1 MKNLFSTLL
10 IQIFFGSL
18 VFAQG
23 GVLKGTVRDAL
34 NNDAISFA
42 NVFLVNTNI
51 GTTTDI
57 DGNFVLENVKPG
69 VYDVEI
75 SYLGYK
81 TQTFFEA
88 EIQSAKPFIINVKLE
103 EDATQLSEVVVKA
116 EPFRKTSES
125 PLSLRTIGITEIK
138 RNPGGNRD
146 ISRVIQSLPGVTST
160 VGFRNDLIIR
170 GGSPNENRFFIDDV
184 EIPTINHFATQGS
197 SGGPAGIIN
206 VDFIR
211 EVDFYSGAFPAS
223 RYNSLSSVFNFKFK
237 DGRDDRIGATATVG
251 AQDIGISVDGPV
263 GKKGTFLISA
273 RRSYLQFLFKAIGLP
288 FLPVYNDFQVKY
300 KHKINAKNEITFLG
314 IGAVDNFKLNLE
326 ADDDE
331 TKQFILGNLPV
342 NNQWNYTNGLVYK
355 RYNDNGFSTFVLSR
369 SMLNND
375 AFKYLNNDESRPEN
389 KILDYV
395 SQEIENKMRLENT
408 SKVNEWTISAGVNY
422 EFAKYNTSTFNKIF
436 SGGTSIDINYSSM
449 LSLQKY
455 GAFTSF
461 SRTFIGNRLNL
472 SAGMRL
478 DGNSFSDD
486 TRNPLEQL
494 SPRFSLAYS
503 ITPRLA
509 FNFNS
514 GIYYQLPPYTV
525 LGYNEGGQFVNRN
538 NNISYI
544 RNKQLVAGFEYN
556 TNFSSKIS
564 IESYFKDYDNYP
576 FLLREQIS
584 LANLGGDFGVIGN
597 EPAQSTGQGRAYG
610 LEMLFQQRL
619 YKGYYGITS
628 VTIGR
633 SEFTNGE
640 GEYLPSSW
648 DARYIA
654 NLTIGKRFKRN
665 WELGV
670 KWRFQSGLPTTPSDP
685 KSNLVQSWDR
695 NLRAIP
701 DFSRINTTR
710 TADFGFIDARLDK
723 KWFFKSWDINLYL
736 DIQNITSSSVP
747 GTQLILDR
755 PLDDN
760 GRPIGGGVID
770 NPGAPVDQ
778 QRYKLKSIDN
788 ATGQLLP
795 IIGLVISI

>member
-1 MKNLFSTLL
+1 VTKSILILFIHLAFVCL
-10 IQIFFGSL
+10 A
-18 VFAQG
+18 FAQG

-34 NNDAISFA
+34 NNNAISFA
-42 NVFLVNTNI
+42 NVFLLNTTN

-57 DGNFVLENVKPG
+57 DGNFILENIKPG

-251 AQDIGISVDGPV
+251 AQDIGISLDGPV

-300 KHKINAKNEITFLG
+300 KHKFNAKNEITFLG

-355 RYNDNGFSTFVLSR
+355 HYNDNGFTTFVLSR

-375 AFKYLNNDESRPEN
+375 AYKFLNNDESRPEN
-389 KILDYV
+389 KILDYL

-436 SGGTSIDINYSSM
+436 SNGSLIDINYSSK

-455 GAFTSF
+455 GAFTSLN
-461 SRTFIGNRLNL
+461 RTFIGNRLNL
-472 SAGMRL
+472 SAGLRL
-478 DGNSFSDD
+478 DGNSYSDD

-503 ITPRLA
+503 ITPKLA

-556 TNFSSKIS
+556 TSFSSKIS

-633 SEFTNGE
+633 SEFTNGA
-640 GEYLPSSW
+640 GEYIPSSW

-670 KWRFQSGLPTTPSDP
+670 KWRFQSGLPTTPTDANS
-685 KSNLVQSWDR
+685 SLVQSWDR

-755 PLDDN
+755 PLDEN
-760 GRPIGGGVID
+760 GRPIGAGIIT
-770 NPGAPVDQ
+770 NPTAPIDQ

-795 IIGLVISI
+795 VIGLVISI

>member
-1 MKNLFSTLL
+1 MKKFFHV
-10 IQIFFGSL
+10 IIFYIFFIGTTL
-18 VFAQG
+18 AQG

-34 NNDAISFA
+34 SNDAISFA
-42 NVFLVNTNI
+42 NVFLLNTSM

-57 DGNFVLENVKPG
+57 DGNFILENIKPG

-75 SYLGYK
+75 SFLGYK

-103 EDATQLSEVVVKA
+103 EDVTQLTEVVVKA

-160 VGFRNDLIIR
+160 ASFRNDLIIR

-184 EIPTINHFATQGS
+184 EIPTINHFSTQGS

-251 AQDIGISVDGPV
+251 AQDIGVSVDGPV
-263 GKKGTFLISA
+263 GKKGTFLVSA

-288 FLPVYNDFQVKY
+288 FLPVYNDFQIKY

-314 IGAVDNFKLNLE
+314 IGAIDNFKLNLE
-326 ADDDE
+326 ADGDE

-342 NNQWNYTNGLVYK
+342 NNQWNYTNGIVYK
-355 RYNDNGFSTFVLSR
+355 RYNDNGFTTLVLSR

-375 AFKYLNNDESRPEN
+375 AYKFFNNDESRPEN
-389 KILDYV
+389 KILDYL

-408 SKVNEWTISAGVNY
+408 SKVNEWTISTGMSY
-422 EFAKYNTSTFNKIF
+422 EFAKYNNSTFNKIF
-436 SGGTSIDINYSSM
+436 SNGSVLDINYSSK

-461 SRTFIGNRLNL
+461 SRTFIDNRLNL
-472 SAGMRL
+472 SAGLRL

-486 TRNPLEQL
+486 TQNPLEQF

-514 GIYYQLPPYTV
+514 GIYYQLPPYTI

-538 NNISYI
+538 NNIGYI
-544 RNKQLVAGFEYN
+544 RNKQIVAGFEYN

-564 IESYFKDYDNYP
+564 VETYFKDYDNYP

-597 EPAQSTGQGRAYG
+597 EPAKSSGKGRAYG
-610 LEMLFQQRL
+610 IEMLYQQRL
-619 YKGYYGITS
+619 YKGFYGITS

-633 SEFTNGE
+633 SEFTNGV
-640 GEYLPSSW
+640 GNYLPSSW

-685 KSNLVQSWDR
+685 NANLVQSWDR
-695 NLRAIP
+695 NLRALP
-701 DFSRINTTR
+701 DFTRLNSTR
-710 TADFGFIDARLDK
+710 TADFGFIDLRLDK

-736 DIQNITSSSVP
+736 DIQNLTSSSIP

-755 PLDDN
+755 PLDEN
-760 GRPIGGGVID
+760 GRPIGSGIID
-770 NPGAPVDQ
+770 NPTAPVDQ
-778 QRYKLKSIDN
+778 QRYRLKNIDN

-795 IIGLVISI
+795 VIGLVISI